1 MRPGLLVRP
10 QLNPDMTISRIPGAR
25 TMIAKTLAARTRVAI
40 TITRGHEVRDTTKDN
55 HIEVVIMEP
64 DKGKV
69 HQMTG
74 MMIVTLMIEDT
85 IIAHLHEAL
94 PVEDGQAVI
103 QAGAQVVVV
112 AVQTRVTGARQ
123 VDAIMMHGD
132 VGNQA
137 DTAQAGTREA
147 AGMTIREIMT
157 IHFQMRHQHQDL
169 V

>member
-40 TITRGHEVRDTTKDN
+40 TITRGHEVRDTTKDK
-55 HIEVVIMEP
+55 HKEVVIMEP
-64 DKGKV
+64 MEAKV
-69 HQMTG
+69 RQMTE
-74 MMIVTLMIEDT
+74 MMTVTQMIGET
-85 IIAHLHEAL
+85 ITAHLHEAL
-94 PVEDGQAVI
+94 PVEDGEAVT

-112 AVQTRVTGARQ
+112 AAEIRGTGARQ
-123 VDAIMMHGD
+123 VDVIMMYGD
-132 VGNQA
+132 AGNQA

-147 AGMTIREIMT
+147 AGMTTREIMT